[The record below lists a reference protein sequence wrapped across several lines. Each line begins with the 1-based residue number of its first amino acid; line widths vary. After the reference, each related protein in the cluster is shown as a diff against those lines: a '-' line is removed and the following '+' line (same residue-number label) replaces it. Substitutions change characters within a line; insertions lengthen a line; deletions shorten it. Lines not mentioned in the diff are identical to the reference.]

1 MEMLLRAL
9 SGFWLYALRFRVQE
23 FRSYIPKPMLK
34 SLRSIEKASTDQAA
48 AGRVAR
54 TKLRCRKGSV
64 KVQGLRGSGL
74 GTSTNGSRCLKKP
87 KYVVFRNKK
96 FNDTLLL
103 ITTKTLFHLGID
115 PNASKEGRRS
125 IRGRVAAVGLGHPP
139 NLQPPT
145 PTRKSKP
152 TPKSKA

>member
-54 TKLRCRKGSV
+54 T
-64 KVQGLRGSGL
+64 
-74 GTSTNGSRCLKKP
+74 
-87 KYVVFRNKK
+87 
-96 FNDTLLL
+96 
-103 ITTKTLFHLGID
+103 
-115 PNASKEGRRS
+115 
-125 IRGRVAAVGLGHPP
+125 
-139 NLQPPT
+139 
-145 PTRKSKP
+145 
-152 TPKSKA
+152 